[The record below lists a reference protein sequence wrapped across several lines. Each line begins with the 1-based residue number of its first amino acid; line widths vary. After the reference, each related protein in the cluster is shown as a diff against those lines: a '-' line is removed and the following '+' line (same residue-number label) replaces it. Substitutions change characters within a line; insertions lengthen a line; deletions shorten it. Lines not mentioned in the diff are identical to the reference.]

1 MSPSW
6 KTDRR
11 HVRIGEL
18 PRYVL
23 LVCCAFLQIASA
35 GAWGP
40 HPTITQAALDALGT
54 NDALL
59 RILGAEAQRLT
70 NTCWMA
76 DFKRLPFKEPTQ
88 HFYADD
94 YLLFPQAPKH
104 FDHICPEVKQT
115 YRPYFLRALQ
125 ALRMESPANAA
136 RWIGALLHFVED
148 TGSPPHAAEIRGG
161 VHSNM
166 ENWVDANAIQI
177 GGHRPLLLGTNDTHA
192 LEGLLRRMDGLIE
205 FSKPRGR
212 RLVTQVTIG
221 NQRAVRPIVLE
232 CALETSRVVADLLH
246 TLGKLTEVPFFHT
259 AQVTGIV
266 VSTNAPGFELCPT
279 RITVLGTNFST
290 LADEHGRFVLR
301 HLPAGEWTFNVSRPG
316 NEATNITFRI
326 KHGETN
332 HFVTALATGPNNLL
346 RNADFSRR
354 WVRSDAP
361 DCWTHTGS
369 GWEGEIIPL
378 MPGLR
383 YELSVRFQTNAPGD
397 VLLRWTRQLPYT
409 LPQNTVLPKIE
420 SAPITPVN
428 SSLVFTGSH
437 SMALLQVTVRTRKKP
452 EEVCEQILL
461 RPAVDK

>member
-1 MSPSW
+1 MRNMN
-6 KTDRR
+6 RR
-11 HVRIGEL
+11 PVRSVIWQRAVVLILCTLFHVL
-18 PRYVL
+18 
-23 LVCCAFLQIASA
+23 SA
-35 GAWGP
+35 RAWGP
-40 HPTITQAALDALGT
+40 HPTITRAALDTLGA

-94 YLLFPQAPKH
+94 FLLFPQATKH
-104 FDHICPEVKQT
+104 FDHISPEVKQT

-166 ENWVDANAIQI
+166 ENWVEANAIQI
-177 GGHRPLLLGTNDTHA
+177 NGYRPRSLGDSDDTA
-192 LEGLLRRMDGLIE
+192 IGGLLRRMDGLIE

-246 TLGKLTEVPFFHT
+246 TLGKLAEVPSTNT
-259 AQVTGIV
+259 ARITGII
-266 VSTNAPGFELCPT
+266 VSTNAPGFELCPA
-279 RITVLGTNFST
+279 RITILGTNFST
-290 LADEHGRFVLR
+290 LVDEHGRFELR
-301 HLPAGEWTFNVSRPG
+301 HLPAGEWTFNISRPG
-316 NEATNITFRI
+316 NETTNVTVRTRSR
-326 KHGETN
+326 ETN
-332 HFVTALATGPNNLL
+332 HLAITLAVGPNNLL

-354 WVRSDAP
+354 WVRADAP
-361 DCWTHTGS
+361 DCWTHTGN
-369 GWEGEIIPL
+369 GWEGEVIPL
-378 MPGLR
+378 IPGLR
-383 YELSVRFQTNAPGD
+383 YELSARFQTNAPGD

-409 LPQNTVLPKIE
+409 LPQNTALPKIE
-420 SAPITPVN
+420 SAPLTPAN
-428 SSLVFTGSH
+428 PSLVFTGSH